1 MDSPENHKFSELVV
15 GMERKFYVRINEELV
30 LKFAKISGDY
40 NPLHINDEFAKKTKF
55 KKRVCHGMLLSSF
68 FSKLVGMYIPG
79 LHSLY
84 LSQTL
89 YFENPCFIDDQI
101 IISGKIKNKSES
113 TKIIPLDVSIHNQLN
128 QCLVSG
134 EAKTM
139 ILEHVNL
146 KK

>member
-1 MDSPENHKFSELVV
+1 MI
-15 GMERKFYVRINEELV
+15 G
-30 LKFAKISGDY
+30 
-40 NPLHINDEFAKKTKF
+40 AKKTKF

-89 YFENPCFIDDQI
+89 YFEKPCFIDDQI

-113 TKIIPLDVSIHNQLN
+113 TKILKIESTIKNQKIN
-128 QCLVSG
+128 C
-134 EAKTM
+134 
-139 ILEHVNL
+139 
-146 KK
+146 

>member
-1 MDSPENHKFSELVV
+1 MDKPENHKFSELVV
-15 GMERKFYVRINEELV
+15 GMERKFYVKINEELV

-40 NPLHINDEFAKKTKF
+40 NPLHVNDEFAKKTKF

-89 YFENPCFIDDQI
+89 YFEKPCFIDDQI

-113 TKIIPLDVSIHNQLN
+113 TKIITLDVSIHNQLN

>member
-1 MDSPENHKFSELVV
+1 MLK
-15 GMERKFYVRINEELV
+15 INEELV

-113 TKIIPLDVSIHNQLN
+113 TKIITLDVSIHNQLN